1 MVTLLRQAL
10 RMRPDRIVV
19 GEVRGAE
26 VRELL
31 SALNTGHEG
40 GAGTIH
46 ANAASDVVARIEALG
61 ALAGMSLP
69 AVHAQVLS
77 ALAVVVQVRRHGRE
91 RTVESIG
98 VVLGDPGGRPRVVPV
113 LHRVRGEGGNL
124 AGSEGSEGSG
134 GGGSG
139 GSAEGDPAGWLALR
153 RAARERLV
161 ALVGAEVVP

>member
-1 MVTLLRQAL
+1 
-10 RMRPDRIVV
+10 
-19 GEVRGAE
+19 
-26 VRELL
+26 
-31 SALNTGHEG
+31 
-40 GAGTIH
+40 
-46 ANAASDVVARIEALG
+46 
-61 ALAGMSLP
+61 MSLP

-113 LHRVRGEGGNL
+113 LHRVRHEGGNL
-124 AGSEGSEGSG
+124 AGSEGSG